1 MKHEDLER
9 EARRVLEPLRYSP
22 VSVSSPKEIEAGRS
36 ATVPRLAALIEAVPA
51 RRRERYAAEH
61 RWRLVRASAG
71 GVAAL
76 AAGVALWFG
85 ASAWLGD
92 NHSSTAHQVADAPQL
107 VLVGGQLSQ
116 KGTPLSAGVKYA
128 IGSLG
133 RLSTPA
139 TQGARFVTDEGVE
152 IDFGQSSTADLSFLG
167 ETRRIALN
175 QGKIGLSVP
184 KLKPGSSLSVAT
196 PDAVVTVHG
205 TRFSVEIVNNHSCVR
220 VSEGVVSVAR
230 GNTLERLTA
239 GDESGCEQAPSATN
253 EATESAVTQIPAS
266 EPQRPKTKR
275 EGTGTLTQE
284 NLLFKSALAAEQ
296 AGNFDRAQLLAQ
308 RLLQRYPA
316 SPMAPEAK
324 RILAR
329 LHEKQSARTIGQ

>member
-1 MKHEDLER
+1 MKQDDLER
-9 EARRVLEPLRYSP
+9 EARRVLEPLRYCP
-22 VSVSSPKEIEAGRS
+22 VSVSSSKEVEAGRS

-51 RRRERYAAEH
+51 RRRERYAAQR

-71 GVAAL
+71 SSLAL

-85 ASAWLGD
+85 ASSDA
-92 NHSSTAHQVADAPQL
+92 TAPQSVDPPQL
-107 VLVGGQLSQ
+107 VLVDGQLSQ
-116 KGTPLSAGVKYA
+116 KGTPLSTGVKYA

-139 TQGARFVTDEGVE
+139 TSGAQFVTNEGVE
-152 IDFGQSSTADLSFLG
+152 IDFGHDSTADLSFLG

-175 QGKIGLSVP
+175 QGIVRLAVP
-184 KLKPGSSLSVAT
+184 KLKPGLSLSVAT

-205 TRFSVEIVNNHSCVR
+205 TRFSVEIVNNQSCVR

-230 GNTLERLTA
+230 GNDLERLTA
-239 GDESGCEQAPSATN
+239 GDESGCDVAPVS
-253 EATESAVTQIPAS
+253 EAKAMESTAARAS
-266 EPQRPKTKR
+266 TSEARRPRAKR
-275 EGTGTLTQE
+275 EVAGTLTQE

-296 AGNFDRAQLLAQ
+296 AGKLEQAELLAK

-316 SPMAPEAK
+316 SPMAPEAR

-329 LHEKQSARTIGQ
+329 LHEKQADSSIRQ